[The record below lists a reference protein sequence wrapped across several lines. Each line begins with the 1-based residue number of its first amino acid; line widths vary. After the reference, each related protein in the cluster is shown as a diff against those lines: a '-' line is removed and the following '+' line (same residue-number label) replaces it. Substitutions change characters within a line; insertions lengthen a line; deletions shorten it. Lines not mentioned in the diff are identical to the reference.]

1 MVIQFISFEMNYFFW
16 SLEIGVNHIFKLFTV
31 SDILSGKNER
41 PECGVAVDV
50 RKSWY
55 LDMAQKK
62 KDKWNALAEKI
73 RLIIFN
79 LVKVNWSE
87 YVLPNTDNPSLKKSE
102 RKAKVIRPCHSKVH
116 LSLRSW
122 INRTESQSCTS
133 TTTVTFRRF
142 NYHWKIDRKHELS
155 FRNSEYFSGKLTCI
169 SRTCID
175 NLVFIDNFATSEL
188 LVHDW
193 EGQNERIKQHSSN
206 WIKRNI

>member
-1 MVIQFISFEMNYFFW
+1 MYA
-16 SLEIGVNHIFKLFTV
+16 SL
-31 SDILSGKNER
+31 DILIWLR
-41 PECGVAVDV
+41 
-50 RKSWY
+50 
-55 LDMAQKK
+55 KK

-79 LVKVNWSE
+79 LVQVDWSE
-87 YVLPNTDNPSLKKSE
+87 YVLRNTDNPSLKKSE

-133 TTTVTFRRF
+133 TTTVAFRRF

-175 NLVFIDNFATSEL
+175 NLVFIDNFATSKL

>member
-1 MVIQFISFEMNYFFW
+1 MIIQFISFEMNYFFW
-16 SLEIGVNHIFKLFTV
+16 SLDIGVNHIFKLFTV

-102 RKAKVIRPCHSKVH
+102 RKAEVIRSCHSKVH

-133 TTTVTFRRF
+133 TTTVAFRRF
-142 NYHWKIDRKHELS
+142 NYHWKIDRMHELS
-155 FRNSEYFSGKLTCI
+155 FEILNTFLG
-169 SRTCID
+169 
-175 NLVFIDNFATSEL
+175 N
-188 LVHDW
+188 
-193 EGQNERIKQHSSN
+193 
-206 WIKRNI
+206 